1 MINYQPFWET
11 LKASGESTYSLIH
24 DYSIS
29 SATIDRLRKNRPLST
44 STINDLCIILGCSPE
59 NILAFTPPSPET
71 KENDIFPK
79 TQISAPYK
87 GIILNPPMAL
97 CPLLCYT

>member
-44 STINDLCIILGCSPE
+44 STI
-59 NILAFTPPSPET
+59 ILAFTPPSPET
-71 KENDIFPK
+71 KENDIFLKHRSLPR
-79 TQISAPYK
+79 TRE
-87 GIILNPPMAL
+87 
-97 CPLLCYT
+97 

>member
-1 MINYQPFWET
+1 MITYKPFWET
-11 LKASGESTYSLIH
+11 LKKSPETTYTLIH
-24 DYSIS
+24 KHQIS

-71 KENDIFPK
+71 KENDIFLKHRSLPR
-79 TQISAPYK
+79 TRE
-87 GIILNPPMAL
+87 
-97 CPLLCYT
+97 

>member
-44 STINDLCIILGCSPE
+44 STINDLCIILAAARKTS
-59 NILAFTPPSPET
+59 LLYAS
-71 KENDIFPK
+71 FP
-79 TQISAPYK
+79 
-87 GIILNPPMAL
+87 
-97 CPLLCYT
+97 

>member
-71 KENDIFPK
+71 KENDIFLKHRSLPR
-79 TQISAPYK
+79 TGNNSQS
-87 GIILNPPMAL
+87 PMAL

>member
-29 SATIDRLRKNRPLST
+29 SAAIDRLRKNRPLST
-44 STINDLCIILGCSPE
+44 STINDLCIILG
-59 NILAFTPPSPET
+59 
-71 KENDIFPK
+71 
-79 TQISAPYK
+79 
-87 GIILNPPMAL
+87 
-97 CPLLCYT
+97 

>member
-29 SATIDRLRKNRPLST
+29 SATIDRLRKDKPLST
-44 STINDLCIILGCSPE
+44 
-59 NILAFTPPSPET
+59 
-71 KENDIFPK
+71 
-79 TQISAPYK
+79 IS
-87 GIILNPPMAL
+87 IDDH
-97 CPLLCYT
+97 

>member
-59 NILAFTPPSPET
+59 NILAFT
-71 KENDIFPK
+71 
-79 TQISAPYK
+79 YK

>member
-59 NILAFTPPSPET
+59 NTMLHHFKLKNTSESIEDKIRRLWF
-71 KENDIFPK
+71 
-79 TQISAPYK
+79 
-87 GIILNPPMAL
+87 
-97 CPLLCYT
+97 LL

>member
-29 SATIDRLRKNRPLST
+29 SATIDRLRKDKPLST
-44 STINDLCIILGCSPE
+44 ITIDDLCH
-59 NILAFTPPSPET
+59 
-71 KENDIFPK
+71 
-79 TQISAPYK
+79 
-87 GIILNPPMAL
+87 ILNCQVGEIAAYIPPEDK
-97 CPLLCYT
+97 PH

>member
-1 MINYQPFWET
+1 MINCQPFWET

-29 SATIDRLRKNRPLST
+29 SAPIDRLRKNRPLST

-71 KENDIFPK
+71 KENDIFLKHRSLPR
-79 TQISAPYK
+79 TRE
-87 GIILNPPMAL
+87 
-97 CPLLCYT
+97 

>member
-1 MINYQPFWET
+1 MEYDVIIIGAGPGGIFSAFELMKKSPET
-11 LKASGESTYSLIH
+11 TYTLIH
-24 DYSIS
+24 KHQIS

-71 KENDIFPK
+71 KENDIFLKHRSLPR
-79 TQISAPYK
+79 TRE
-87 GIILNPPMAL
+87 
-97 CPLLCYT
+97 